1 MRLRS
6 EPVSRL
12 RENQDKENELFL
24 KIALSHFFNASSQQE
39 FYRVQVSLIS
49 NSS

>member
-24 KIALSHFFNASSQQE
+24 KIASSHFFNALPHQE